1 MDKIGKPEIATQK
14 RVIDFFHDKLHYT
27 YIGNLKDQENRNID
41 ADKLMAWLTGHGYT
55 SAIAARAIDELLK
68 ATGNLQE
75 GLYAAN
81 REVYQLLKYGA
92 KVKESADD
100 TETTVYFINWGTPGE
115 NLFEIAEEVTV
126 VANNEKRPDLVIY
139 LNGIAV
145 AVIELKKSTV
155 SVSNGIRQ
163 NLTNQREMFIQ
174 PFFTT
179 MQFCMAG
186 NDTEGLR
193 YGTINTAEKY
203 YLEWKSD
210 GFKECP
216 EERDDVDVYI
226 EGICAAIP
234 NKLDSAL
241 FAMFYKARFLNLI
254 HNFLIFDKGQKKVCR
269 YNQYYGIMRAQKRL
283 ASGKGGIIWHTQG
296 SGKSLTMV
304 WLSKWL
310 LANNPKARVLIVTDR
325 DELDEQIEKTYK
337 GVYETIVRTKSGAD
351 LLSRLN
357 SYEDRLLCS
366 LIHKFGKRGG
376 EATEKD
382 YERYIEELKASLP
395 AGFKAK
401 DDIYVFVDE
410 CHRTQSGKLHL
421 AMKTIMPNAIF
432 VGFTGTPLLKA
443 DKSTSIEVFGRYIH
457 TYKFDEGV
465 EDGVVLDLCY
475 EYRDIPQDILSQDK
489 IDIWFESK
497 TRGLMPRAKAR
508 LKQLWGNMQSVYS
521 SRSRL
526 EKIVCDIIFDFATKA
541 RLSDGSGNA
550 ILVADSILT
559 ACKYYELFQQNDFR
573 KCAVISSYE
582 PSAGDLRTETV
593 SDEEETDAFEKYR
606 IYLQMIGIDPEATA
620 DNEGIAKKVT
630 EYEAAAK
637 KKFVEEPYNMKLLIV
652 VDKLL
657 TGFDAPPCTYLYIDK
672 TMHDHGLFQAICRVN
687 RLDGEGKDFGY
698 IVDYKQ
704 LFGDLSEAM
713 EKYTSGAFE
722 GYADEDVEG
731 LLKDRKAE
739 AQKRFNAILDE
750 LAELCDG
757 VSAPKE
763 ELDYLH
769 YFCGENGVDVDN
781 DEAYA
786 RIRERLYR
794 LVNSLIRSYAE
805 VKPQMVELGY
815 SDTEQE
821 RYDKLVNFYVALKA
835 TIGRSSGDFIDLK
848 AYEPGMRYLID
859 NYIVAEGS
867 KIIGDFDDFTLLD
880 FILAQR
886 EKLDGEGKSTKEQ
899 ESAAEAIE
907 NNIRKKVVEKIVL
920 NPKYYEKMSAV
931 LEQLILERKQGVI
944 SYSQLLD
951 KYITLARNV
960 MKPEENS
967 EHYPEKVRGNA
978 ALRALYDNTGSDVD
992 LAVTLHAAVLRS
1004 KMDRFRNDPVK
1015 ERRIKRELLKIL
1027 NSKDEVE
1034 RVFKIIVE
1042 QEEY

>member
-1 MDKIGKPEIATQK
+1 
-14 RVIDFFHDKLHYT
+14 
-27 YIGNLKDQENRNID
+27 
-41 ADKLMAWLTGHGYT
+41 
-55 SAIAARAIDELLK
+55 
-68 ATGNLQE
+68 
-75 GLYAAN
+75 
-81 REVYQLLKYGA
+81 LKYGA

-100 TETTVYFINWGTPGE
+100 TETTVFFVDWDTPGE
-115 NLFEIAEEVTV
+115 NLFDIAEEVTV
-126 VANNEKRPDLVIY
+126 VTNNEKRPDLVIY

-163 NLTNQREMFIQ
+163 NLTNQRGMFIE

-193 YGTINTAEKY
+193 YGTIKTPEKY
-203 YLEWKSD
+203 YLEWKQD
-210 GFKECP
+210 GFTEYP
-216 EERDDVDVYI
+216 EERNETDVRI
-226 EGICAAIP
+226 EEICATIS
-234 NKLDSAL
+234 NKLDRDL

-254 HNFLIFDKGQKKVCR
+254 HNFMIFDKGQKKVCR

-283 ASGKGGIIWHTQG
+283 ATGKGGIIWHTQG
-296 SGKSLTMV
+296 SGKSLTMI

-310 LANNPKARVLIVTDR
+310 LSHIPTARVLIVTDR
-325 DELDEQIEKTYK
+325 DELDEQIEKNYK
-337 GVYETIVRTKSGAD
+337 GVSETIVRTKSGAD

-357 SYEDRLLCS
+357 SHEDRLLCS

-376 EATEKD
+376 EATDKD
-382 YERYIEELKASLP
+382 YEKYIEELKAELP

-401 DDIYVFVDE
+401 DDIFVFVDE

-421 AMKTIMPNAIF
+421 AMETIMPNAIF

-457 TYKFDEGV
+457 TYKFDEAV
-465 EDGVVLDLCY
+465 ADGIVLDLRY
-475 EYRDIPQDILSQDK
+475 EYRDIPQDIRSQDK
-489 IDIWFESK
+489 IDAWFEAK

-508 LKQLWGNMQSVYS
+508 LKQRWGNMQTVYS

-526 EKIVCDIIFDFATKA
+526 EKIVCDIIFDFETKP
-541 RLSDGSGNA
+541 RLADGNGNA
-550 ILVADSILT
+550 ILVADSILA
-559 ACKYYELFQQNDFR
+559 ACKYYELFQQKNFR
-573 KCAVISSYE
+573 KCAIISSYE
-582 PSAGDLRTETV
+582 PNTGDLRTETV
-593 SDEEETDAFEKYR
+593 SDDEETDAFEKYH
-606 IYLQMIGIDPEATA
+606 IYLQMIGIDLDATA
-620 DNEGIAKKVT
+620 DKSGVAKKV
-630 EYEAAAK
+630 EEFEAAAK
-637 KKFVEEPYNMKLLIV
+637 KKFIEEPNNMKLLIV

-687 RLDGEGKDFGY
+687 RLDGEDKDFGY

-704 LFGDLSEAM
+704 LFGDLSSAM

-731 LLKDRKAE
+731 LLKDRKTE
-739 AQKRFNAILDE
+739 AKRRFEKILDE
-750 LAELCDG
+750 LDELCEG
-757 VSAPKE
+757 VAYPKD

-769 YFCGENGVDVDN
+769 YFCGENGVDVGN

-794 LVNSLIRSYAE
+794 LVNALIRAYAE
-805 VKPQMVELGY
+805 VKPVMTELGY
-815 SDTEQE
+815 SNAEQAKHE
-821 RYDKLVNFYVALKA
+821 KTMGFYMDLKA
-835 TIGRSSGDFIDLK
+835 TIGCSSGDLIDLK
-848 AYEPGMRYLID
+848 LYEPGMRYLID
-859 NYIVAEGS
+859 NYIVAEDS
-867 KIIGDFDDFTLLD
+867 TKIGDFDDFTLLD

-886 EKLDGEGKSTKEQ
+886 DKLEGEGEKSKEQ

-907 NNIRKKVVEKIVL
+907 NNIRKKVVEKIVI

-931 LEQLILERKQGVI
+931 LEQLILERRKGVI
-944 SYSQLLD
+944 TYAQLLE
-951 KYITLARNV
+951 KYIKLARNV
-960 MKPEENS
+960 TKPEEN
-967 EHYPEKVRGNA
+967 ERYPEKIRHSA
-978 ALRALYDNTGSDVD
+978 AMRALYDNTGCDAD
-992 LAVTLHAAVLRS
+992 LAEALHAAVLRS

-1015 ERRIKRELLKIL
+1015 ERRIKRELFKIL
-1027 NSKDEVE
+1027 ESKDEVE

>member
-1 MDKIGKPEIATQK
+1 MDRVGKPEIATQK
-14 RVIDFFHDKLHYT
+14 RVIEFFQTKLRYN
-27 YIGNLKDQENRNID
+27 YIGNLKDYENRNID
-41 ADKLMAWLTGHGYT
+41 TEKLMKWLTDHGYSVT
-55 SAIAARAIDELLK
+55 IATRAVEELTK
-68 ATGNLQE
+68 AAANLQE

-100 TETTVYFINWGTPGE
+100 TETTVYFIDWETPGE
-115 NLFEIAEEVTV
+115 NLFDIAEEVTV

-193 YGTINTAEKY
+193 YGTIKTPEKY
-203 YLEWKSD
+203 YLEWKQD
-210 GFKECP
+210 GFTEYP
-216 EERDDVDVYI
+216 EERSEMDVHI
-226 EGICAAIP
+226 EEVCATIS

-283 ASGKGGIIWHTQG
+283 AAGKGGIIWHTQG
-296 SGKSLTMV
+296 SGKSLTMI

-310 LANNPKARVLIVTDR
+310 LSNIPTARVLIVTDR
-325 DELDEQIEKTYK
+325 DELDEQIEKNYK
-337 GVYETIVRTKSGAD
+337 GVSETIVRTKSGAD
-351 LLSRLN
+351 LISRLN
-357 SYEDRLLCS
+357 SHEDRLLCS

-376 EATEKD
+376 EATDKD
-382 YERYIEELKASLP
+382 YDKYIEELKAALP

-401 DDIYVFVDE
+401 DDIFVFVDE

-465 EDGVVLDLCY
+465 ADGIVLDLRY

-489 IDIWFESK
+489 IDAWFDAK

-508 LKQLWGNMQSVYS
+508 LKQLWGNMQTVYS

-526 EKIVCDIIFDFATKA
+526 EKIVCDIIFDFETKA

-559 ACKYYELFQQNDFR
+559 ACKYYELFQQKDFR
-573 KCAVISSYE
+573 KCAIISSYE
-582 PSAGDLRTETV
+582 PNTGDLRTETV
-593 SDEEETDAFEKYR
+593 SDDEETDAFEKYR
-606 IYLQMIGIDPEATA
+606 IYLQMIGIDPDATA
-620 DNEGIAKKVT
+620 DKSGIAKKV
-630 EYEAAAK
+630 EEFEAAAK
-637 KKFVEEPYNMKLLIV
+637 KKFIEEPYNMKLLIV

-687 RLDGEGKDFGY
+687 RLDGEDKDFGY

-704 LFGDLSEAM
+704 LFGDLSAAM

-739 AQKRFNAILDE
+739 AQKRFEKILDE
-750 LAELCDG
+750 LDELCEG
-757 VSAPKE
+757 VAYPKD

-769 YFCGENGVDVDN
+769 YFCGENGIDVDN

-794 LVNSLIRSYAE
+794 LVNALIRAYAD
-805 VKPQMVELGY
+805 VKPMMTELGY
-815 SDTEQE
+815 SDAEQAKHE
-821 RYDKLVNFYVALKA
+821 KTVNFYVALKA

-859 NYIVAEGS
+859 NYIVAEDS
-867 KIIGDFDDFTLLD
+867 KVIGDFDDFTLLD

-886 EKLDGEGKSTKEQ
+886 DKFEGEGEKSKEQ

-920 NPKYYEKMSAV
+920 NPKYYKKMSAV
-931 LEQLILERKQGVI
+931 LEQLILERRQGVI
-944 SYSQLLD
+944 TYAQLLE
-951 KYITLARNV
+951 KYIELARNV
-960 MKPEENS
+960 TKPEENES
-967 EHYPEKVRGNA
+967 YPEKVRHSA
-978 ALRALYDNTGSDVD
+978 AMRALYDNTGCDAD
-992 LAVTLHAAVLRS
+992 LAEALHAAVLRS

-1027 NSKDEVE
+1027 KSKDEVE

>member
-1 MDKIGKPEIATQK
+1 MDRVGKPEIATQK
-14 RVIDFFHDKLHYT
+14 RVIEFFQTKLRYN
-27 YIGNLKDQENRNID
+27 YIGNLKDRENRNID
-41 ADKLMAWLTGHGYT
+41 TEKLMRWLTDHGYSVT
-55 SAIAARAIDELLK
+55 IATRAVEELTK
-68 ATGNLQE
+68 AAANLQE

-100 TETTVYFINWGTPGE
+100 TETTVYFIDWETPGE
-115 NLFEIAEEVTV
+115 NLFDIAEEVTV
-126 VANNEKRPDLVIY
+126 IANNEKRPDLVIY

-193 YGTINTAEKY
+193 YGTIKTPEKY
-203 YLEWKSD
+203 YLEWKQD
-210 GFKECP
+210 GFTEYP
-216 EERDDVDVYI
+216 EERSEMDVHI
-226 EGICAAIP
+226 EEVCATIP

-283 ASGKGGIIWHTQG
+283 ATGKGGIIWHTQG
-296 SGKSLTMV
+296 SGKSLTMI

-310 LANNPKARVLIVTDR
+310 LSNIPTARVLIVTDR
-325 DELDEQIEKTYK
+325 DELDEQIEKNYK
-337 GVYETIVRTKSGAD
+337 GVSETIVRTKSGAD
-351 LLSRLN
+351 LISRLN
-357 SYEDRLLCS
+357 SHEDRLLCS

-376 EATEKD
+376 EATDKD
-382 YERYIEELKASLP
+382 YEKYIEELKAALP

-401 DDIYVFVDE
+401 DDIFVFVDE

-465 EDGVVLDLCY
+465 ADGIVLDLRY

-489 IDIWFESK
+489 IDAWFDAK

-508 LKQLWGNMQSVYS
+508 LKQLWGNMQTVYS

-526 EKIVCDIIFDFATKA
+526 EKIVCDIIFDFETKA

-559 ACKYYELFQQNDFR
+559 ACKYYELFQQKNFR
-573 KCAVISSYE
+573 KCAIISSYE
-582 PSAGDLRTETV
+582 PNTGDLRTETV
-593 SDEEETDAFEKYR
+593 SDDEETDAFEKYR
-606 IYLQMIGIDPEATA
+606 IYLQMIGIDPDATA
-620 DNEGIAKKVT
+620 DKSGIAKKV
-630 EYEAAAK
+630 EEFEAAAK
-637 KKFVEEPYNMKLLIV
+637 KKFIEEPYNMKLLIV

-687 RLDGEGKDFGY
+687 RLDGENKDFGY

-704 LFGDLSEAM
+704 LFGDLSAAM

-731 LLKDRKAE
+731 LLKARKAE
-739 AQKRFNAILDE
+739 AQKRFEKILDE
-750 LAELCDG
+750 LDELCEG
-757 VSAPKE
+757 VAYPKD

-769 YFCGENGVDVDN
+769 YFCGENGIDVDN

-794 LVNSLIRSYAE
+794 LVNALIRAYAD
-805 VKPQMVELGY
+805 VKPMMTELGY
-815 SDTEQE
+815 SDAEQAKHE
-821 RYDKLVNFYVALKA
+821 KTVNFYVALKA

-859 NYIVAEGS
+859 NYIVAEDS
-867 KIIGDFDDFTLLD
+867 KVIGDFDDFTLLD

-886 EKLDGEGKSTKEQ
+886 EKFEGEGEKSKEQ

-931 LEQLILERKQGVI
+931 LEQLILERRQGVI
-944 SYSQLLD
+944 TYAQLLE
-951 KYITLARNV
+951 KYIELARNV
-960 MKPEENS
+960 TKPEENES
-967 EHYPEKVRGNA
+967 YPEKVRHSA
-978 ALRALYDNTGSDVD
+978 AMRALYDNTGCDAD
-992 LAVTLHAAVLRS
+992 LAEALHTAVLRS

-1027 NSKDEVE
+1027 KSKDEVE